1 MMNNLPVP
9 RFQKTGPL
17 PTKKART
24 RCHGPIHLDGGPQK
38 KLKCSL
44 LINAKGGTGWYL
56 PAPEYVGFR
65 KDGLVGVDEL

>member
-1 MMNNLPVP
+1 MNNLPVP

-38 KLKCSL
+38 KLKYSL
-44 LINAKGGTGWYL
+44 LINAKGGADW
-56 PAPEYVGFR
+56 
-65 KDGLVGVDEL
+65 

>member
-1 MMNNLPVP
+1 MNNLPVP

-24 RCHGPIHLDGGPQK
+24 RCHGSIHLDGGTQK

-44 LINAKGGTGWYL
+44 LINAKGGGRTGNYQPVNML
-56 PAPEYVGFR
+56 ASERMG
-65 KDGLVGVDEL
+65 

>member
-1 MMNNLPVP
+1 MNNLPVP

-24 RCHGPIHLDGGPQK
+24 RCHGSIHLDGGTQK

-44 LINAKGGTGWYL
+44 LINAKGG
-56 PAPEYVGFR
+56 
-65 KDGLVGVDEL
+65 DGLVITSP